1 MAAKIGQL
9 RIIGGKWGSRNIK
22 FADAEGLRPTT
33 NRIRETV
40 FNWLQAELPASHCL
54 DLFAGSGALG
64 FEAASRGAKNVVLV
78 DKETPVVRHL
88 KDNVATLAADNI
100 KVVKQDAESLLR
112 AGPDRFGMPFDII
125 FLDPPFNKSLLEQCV
140 RELENGNWLSPEA
153 SIYIECEKY
162 LELDFIPDNWT
173 LHRQKKAGQVSFSLF
188 YREKL

>member
-1 MAAKIGQL
+1 MAVKAGQL
-9 RIIGGKWGSRNIK
+9 RIIAGKWGSRSIK

-40 FNWLQAELPASHCL
+40 FNWLQAKLTDSHCL

-64 FEAASRGAKNVVLV
+64 FEAASRGAKNVVMV
-78 DKETPVVRHL
+78 EKETRVVRDL
-88 KDNVATLAADNI
+88 KDNVTTLAADNI

-112 AGPDRFGMPFDII
+112 AGPDRFDAPFDIV
-125 FLDPPFNKSLLEQCV
+125 FLDPPFNKSLLEQCIID
-140 RELENGNWLSPEA
+140 LEKYSWLSPEA

-188 YREKL
+188 YREQP